1 MKRIPFLLLVLFLG
15 ITKASSADI
24 WVSVH
29 GNDRNNGTQVSP
41 KATLTGALRQARELR
56 RLKDELVKG
65 GIHIYMQGGTYS
77 LYEPVFIRPEDS
89 GTKESPTV
97 IQPVKDE
104 KVVISGGVSLS
115 GWQKA
120 GNVNGLPAA
129 AKGKIWVTEVPDFNG
144 RTADFRQL
152 WINGKKAV
160 RARNVADFKQM
171 ARIVNNDVENEIL
184 WVPAKS
190 VKAIMNARY
199 AELVLHEMWAIA
211 NLRIKSI
218 KVQGDSAGIKFCNP
232 ESRIQFE
239 HPWPRPMLGKGVN
252 SAFYLTNAIELL
264 DQPGE
269 WYYDNRTSRLY
280 YYPREGEN
288 MKTASAVVPALE
300 TLVQVEGTV
309 DRQVSN
315 VRFEGINF
323 NYTTW

>member
-1 MKRIPFLLLVLFLG
+1 MKSYSISPACSLG
-15 ITKASSADI
+15 VTKVFSADI

-29 GNDRNNGTQVSP
+29 GNDRNNGTQASP
-41 KATLTGALRQARELR
+41 KATLAGALRQARELR
-56 RLKDELVKG
+56 RLKDESVKG
-65 GIHIYMQGGTYS
+65 GIHIYMVGGTYFCMNRS
-77 LYEPVFIRPEDS
+77 LSVQVS

-104 KVVISGGVSLS
+104 KVVISGGVSLF

-120 GNVNGLPAA
+120 GNVNGLPAS
-129 AKGKIWVTEVPDFNG
+129 AKGKVWVTEVPDFNG

-190 VKAIMNARY
+190 VKAMNARH

-218 KVQGDSAGIKFCNP
+218 KVQGDS
-232 ESRIQFE
+232 E
-239 HPWPRPMLGKGVN
+239 
-252 SAFYLTNAIELL
+252 
-264 DQPGE
+264 D
-269 WYYDNRTSRLY
+269 
-280 YYPREGEN
+280 
-288 MKTASAVVPALE
+288 
-300 TLVQVEGTV
+300 
-309 DRQVSN
+309 
-315 VRFEGINF
+315 
-323 NYTTW
+323 